1 MPLTHDDDYYTA
13 FRNGDE
19 KAFEYIYAQY
29 YRPLYRYGRQIVD
42 DEFAVNCIVNEA
54 FLKGWKFHQSME
66 SMRHI
71 YCFIRQDVSWK
82 CFAYLRNPSNRFH
95 RTLVHPEYLA
105 NLPGMPGEEEE
116 EHSLADKKL
125 KAIEEALPYLPGN
138 RQTIMTL
145 YFKYGYSYK
154 RIAQRFGTSNQ
165 AISLE
170 VQRSLESLR
179 KMVHAQKRLNERKPL
194 MHVHAEKKLNG
205 RKPLKSLRQLNTEAM
220 DEPTRQIFTMRYVEK
235 KGFSHI
241 AEKLGIPLAQV
252 QQHYVMAHRMIK
264 ETLAQ

>member
-1 MPLTHDDDYYTA
+1 MTLIHDDDYYTA

-19 KAFEYIYAQY
+19 KAFEYVYTQY
-29 YRPLYRYGRQIVD
+29 YQPLYRYGRQIVD
-42 DEFAVNCIVNEA
+42 DEFAANCIVNEA
-54 FLKGWKFHQSME
+54 FLKSWKFHKSME

-71 YCFIRQDVSWK
+71 YCFIRQDVNWK
-82 CFAYLRNPSNRFH
+82 CYAYLRNPSNRFH
-95 RTLVHPEYLA
+95 RTLVHTEYLA

-154 RIAQRFGTSNQ
+154 RIAQRFGTSNR

-179 KMVHAQKRLNERKPL
+179 KMVHAQKTLNERKPL
-194 MHVHAEKKLNG
+194 MLVHAQKKFNA
-205 RKPLKSLRQLNTEAM
+205 RKHLKSSGQLNTEAM
-220 DEPTRQIFTMRYVEK
+220 DEQTRQIFTLRYVEK
-235 KGFSHI
+235 QDFSRI
-241 AEKLGIPLAQV
+241 AETMGIPLAQV
-252 QQHYVMAHRMIK
+252 QQHYIMAHRMIK
-264 ETLAQ
+264 ETLTP